1 MKTIIT
7 IIRAAIGW
15 HFLYE
20 GCIKL
25 FVCNWTA
32 ASYLNNTRGFLS
44 EFYHWLAASP
54 ARLGIVDFLNIWG
67 LTLIGIAL
75 FIGLFVRWASL
86 AGVLLLALYYFAYPP
101 FGFSMYGGEGSFY
114 IINLQLIEA
123 AVLVFFFFYKEKGYG
138 LDNLLCRDGACPV
151 FSGTVD
157 SSDSDGARP
166 VSTNTVNT
174 RREMLKNLATLPVLG
189 LFGWGGV
196 RNSKLYGTDTLS
208 GATVQVNR
216 VALGELKGELPKGKL
231 GPHELSRLVMGDNH
245 IGAVA
250 HARDLQYVNSLMR
263 AYNTEKKI
271 FETLMICEQAGI
283 NCINIGFP
291 NVETM
296 VKYRKLTGS
305 KMKII
310 SQVGVKGKDSED
322 LFSDIKV
329 CIDNGIDIIQIQ
341 GSWGDWLSRDG
352 KFDAIDAMLNF
363 IRSNGIVAGLG
374 AHAID
379 TLILCEEQGI
389 IPDYYMKT
397 MHHNQYW
404 SAHPMENRKPFEV
417 VGYGK
422 PGVYIDYLN
431 EDRDY
436 FRDNSWDTYP
446 DRTVEFVNRTK
457 VPVMGFKV
465 LAAGAIPPRSGF
477 KWAFENGA
485 DFICVGMFDFQVV
498 DDVNIC
504 LDTLK
509 NLTNRKRDWY
519 A

>member
-25 FVCNWTA
+25 FADNWSA
-32 ASYLNNTRGFLS
+32 ASYLNNTHGFLS
-44 EFYHWLAASP
+44 GFYHWLAASP

-67 LTLIGIAL
+67 LILIGLAL
-75 FIGLFVRWASL
+75 FIGLCVRWASL
-86 AGVLLLALYYFAYPP
+86 AGTLLLTLYYFAYPP

-114 IINLQLIEA
+114 VINQQIIES

-138 LDNLLCRDGACPV
+138 LDHLIQLLKKNKGLGR
-151 FSGTVD
+151 
-157 SSDSDGARP
+157 DGARP
-166 VSTNTVNT
+166 VSTNTVNS
-174 RREMLKNLATLPVLG
+174 RREVLKDLAALPVLG
-189 LFGWGGV
+189 LFGWGGI
-196 RNSKLYGTDTLS
+196 RNSRLYGTDTLS
-208 GATVQVNR
+208 GATVQLNR
-216 VALGELKGELPKGKL
+216 VALGELKGELPKGKI
-231 GPHELSRLVMGDNH
+231 GHQELSRLVMGDNH

-250 HARDLQYVNSLMR
+250 HARDLQYVGSLMR

-271 FETLMICEQAGI
+271 FETLMLCEQAGI

-291 NVETM
+291 NMETM
-296 VKYRKLTGS
+296 VKYRKVTGS

-310 SQVGVKGKDSED
+310 SQVGVRGKED
-322 LFSDIKV
+322 FSTDIKV

-352 KFDAIDAMLNF
+352 KFDVIDAMINL

-389 IPDYYMKT
+389 VPDYYMKT
-397 MHHNQYW
+397 MHHSKYW
-404 SAHPMENRKPFEV
+404 SAHPLENRKPFEV

-436 FRDNSWDTYP
+436 FRDNCWDTFP
-446 DRTVEFVNRTK
+446 DRTVEFVNRVK
-457 VPVMGFKV
+457 IPVMGFKV
-465 LAAGAIPPRSGF
+465 LAAGAIHPKNAF

-504 LDTLK
+504 LDTLA
-509 NLTNRKRDWY
+509 NLENRKREWY
-519 A
+519 T